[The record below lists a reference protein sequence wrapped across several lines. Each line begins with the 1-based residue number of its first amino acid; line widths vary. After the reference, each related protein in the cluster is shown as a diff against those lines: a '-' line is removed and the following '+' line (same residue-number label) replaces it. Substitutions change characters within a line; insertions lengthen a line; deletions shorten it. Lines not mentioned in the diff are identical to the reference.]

1 MNNIHFT
8 HELIKGK
15 IAELIFAQMIRS
27 IPDYTI
33 LEFGY
38 EKTLPSLAQM
48 HPKSPST
55 AKTMEIIKTAPDFT
69 IINHKSHEVHLIE
82 VKYMN
87 KVSNSRALQAAKNIR
102 KSWKKAALFVASPDG
117 FYFDTV
123 EEVIKNKGV
132 LSEFKH
138 PLITKKAQSEY
149 LELLNEFIAVR

>member
-48 HPKSPST
+48 HPKSPTT

-82 VKYMN
+82 VKYMHN
-87 KVSNSRALQAAKNIR
+87 HTKSRVLSAANNIR

-117 FYFDTV
+117 FYFDTI
-123 EEVIKNKGV
+123 EDIITSKGV
-132 LSEFKH
+132 ICEFKH
-138 PLITKKAQSEY
+138 PKITKKAQGQY
-149 LELLNEFIAVR
+149 LELLNEFIATK